1 MEPLPYKKLIVV
13 GTTSSGKSTLA
24 ERLAN
29 ELGLEFIELDALNW
43 GPNWTAAGDEL
54 LRERVDQATRSPDWV
69 VAGNYR
75 ATRPVTWARAEA
87 VIWLDYSLWV
97 IFWRLFRRTW
107 KRVFFKEELWN
118 GNREHL
124 WIQLKL
130 WSDESL
136 FHWLFKTY
144 WRRKHEYPQLFAL
157 PEHSHLKV
165 IHFKAPSE
173 TEEWLANIRIRDQP
187 NEKPSKKDKAE

>member
-1 MEPLPYKKLIVV
+1 METFPYKKLIVI
-13 GTTSSGKSTLA
+13 GTTGSGKSTLA
-24 ERLAN
+24 ERLADK
-29 ELGLEFIELDALNW
+29 LGLDFIELDALNW

-54 LRERVDQATRSPDWV
+54 LRERVDEATRSSGWV
-69 VAGNYR
+69 VAGNYS
-75 ATRPVTWARAEA
+75 ATRPITWSRAEA

-107 KRVFFKEELWN
+107 KRVFLREELWN

-144 WRRKHEYPQLFAL
+144 WRRKREYPQLFAM
-157 PEHSHLKV
+157 PEYSHLKI
-165 IHFKAPSE
+165 IHLKSSGD
-173 TEEWLANIRIRDQP
+173 TEKWLTEIKIN
-187 NEKPSKKDKAE
+187 

>member
-1 MEPLPYKKLIVV
+1 MGTFPYRKLVII

-24 ERLAN
+24 ERLAV
-29 ELGLEFIELDALNW
+29 ELGLDFIELDALHW
-43 GPNWTAAGDEL
+43 EPNWVEAPVKVF
-54 LRERVDQATRSPDWV
+54 RSRVDRATQAQAWV
-69 VAGNYR
+69 VAGNYHVVR
-75 ATRPVTWARAEA
+75 DLVWSRAEA

-97 IFWRLFRRTW
+97 IFWRLWRRTW

-124 WIQLKL
+124 WTQLKL

-144 WRRKHEYPQLFAL
+144 WRRKREYPQLFAI
-157 PEHSHLKV
+157 PEHQHLR
-165 IHFKAPSE
+165 IFHFQSPSQAGS
-173 TEEWLANIRIRDQP
+173 WLEGLGENAA
-187 NEKPSKKDKAE
+187 KMK